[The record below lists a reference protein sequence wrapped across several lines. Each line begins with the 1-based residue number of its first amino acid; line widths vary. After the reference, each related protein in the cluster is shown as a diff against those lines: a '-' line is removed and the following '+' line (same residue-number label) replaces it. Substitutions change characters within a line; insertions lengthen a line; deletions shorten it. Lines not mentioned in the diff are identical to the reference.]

1 MNPAK
6 LLAIT
11 RAFLSQRALMNYLSR
26 EGGVRPRPFFSL
38 SFAVKLIYVTRA
50 FPGEAGVIFR
60 RSGYN

>member
-38 SFAVKLIYVTRA
+38 LRGEIDIRHARVPGRSWRD
-50 FPGEAGVIFR
+50 FPPVRI
-60 RSGYN
+60 